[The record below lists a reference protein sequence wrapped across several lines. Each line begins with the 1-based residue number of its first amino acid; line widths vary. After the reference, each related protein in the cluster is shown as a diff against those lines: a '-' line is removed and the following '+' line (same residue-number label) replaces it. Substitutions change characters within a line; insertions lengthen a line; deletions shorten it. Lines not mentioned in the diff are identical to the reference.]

1 MTDPVTPVV
10 AAKTVETV
18 AGLTWPVFS
27 TIVGTV
33 VTVLGFLAGLFW
45 KIWETRKAEKKA
57 ELDDKKDNV
66 EIESLKESQGN
77 LEDLVQKLQED
88 YNALKTEIAILK
100 TKDEATNKDI
110 ERLESNIDRIIDML
124 MRAFSEEKL

>member
-1 MTDPVTPVV
+1 MADPVTT
-10 AAKTVETV
+10 AATAKAVETV

-66 EIESLKESQGN
+66 EIDSIRERQDN
-77 LEDLVQKLQED
+77 LEPLVHKLQED
-88 YNALKTEIAILK
+88 YNSLKTEIAVLK

-110 ERLESNIDRIIDML
+110 ERLEGNIDRIIDLL
-124 MRAFSEEKL
+124 MKAFSEEKL

>member
-1 MTDPVTPVV
+1 MTDPVTTV
-10 AAKTVETV
+10 ATAKAAETV

-45 KIWETRKAEKKA
+45 KIWDTRKAEKKA
-57 ELDDKKDNV
+57 ELEDKKENV
-66 EIESLKESQGN
+66 EIENLKEGQGN
-77 LEDLVQKLQED
+77 LEHLVQKLQDD

-100 TKDEATNKDI
+100 VRDEATNKDI
-110 ERLESNIDRIIDML
+110 ERLEGNIDRIIDML
-124 MRAFSEEKL
+124 LKAFSEERV